1 MKSLKYD
8 DFMTP
13 FKGNAAINLRPKLEE
28 YKRSY
33 FEKYAKDI
41 LVSCVYN
48 DRYDRYTFFFKFPS
62 GENDKY
68 PTAIMYD
75 IVLEFNPPKNEKN
88 LKHISELTP
97 YEILMFSNSPS
108 FIFTFDYVIKHTYGF
123 PHCIGFN
130 HLSKVAISKA
140 PEMRNTLQIMTLEKS
155 TWMCFF
161 HLVHNGYM
169 NKEMCKTI
177 MSDKPESFFAKK
189 VDSQPMKLKEI
200 DELKK
205 LMKEE
210 KLADK
215 QRKTQMDVKKNYNS
229 EDNKKKNPMAFSF
242 KIKNDR
248 KMRRIMKHNNTD
260 QFKANMHKSFKVGGK
275 Q

>member
-1 MKSLKYD
+1 MKTLRYD
-8 DFMTP
+8 DFMNP
-13 FKGNAAINLRPKLEE
+13 LKGNAAMNMRPKLEE
-28 YKRSY
+28 FKQGY

-75 IVLEFNPPKNEKN
+75 VVIEFNPPKNVKN
-88 LKHISELTP
+88 LKDMSELIP
-97 YEILMFSNSPS
+97 YDILIFSNSPS
-108 FIFTFDYVIKHTYGF
+108 FIFTFDYVIKHHYGF

-140 PEMRNTLQIMTLEKS
+140 PEVRNTFQVMTVEKS

-169 NKEMCKTI
+169 NKSMCKTI
-177 MSDKPESFFAKK
+177 MSDKPETFFAKK
-189 VDSQPMKLKEI
+189 IDSQPMKLKEI
-200 DELKK
+200 DTLKK
-205 LMKEE
+205 MMKEE
-210 KLADK
+210 KLQEK
-215 QRKTQMDVKKNYNS
+215 QKKN
-229 EDNKKKNPMAFSF
+229 EHQNKSLFSIPNKKNPMAYSF
-242 KIKNDR
+242 RIKQDKRLKRISNHNDPN
-248 KMRRIMKHNNTD
+248 K
-260 QFKANMHKSFKVGGK
+260 FKADMHKSFKVGGK
-275 Q
+275 R